1 MPSGGP
7 SGAVGAGH
15 GAQAVSVLEL
25 FAGAGGA
32 SEGLAALGLEHVG
45 VELDP
50 VAAGTAVAAGHKRV
64 VADVAAMDPRDFADV
79 TGLWSS
85 PPCVS
90 FSSAG
95 SGAGR
100 QVMDVLADGITRTI
114 AGERVVD
121 RVREEC
127 TRVLEVHALTDPKL
141 AKLTPVER
149 SEWAVRQ
156 ATVSALVVE
165 VARYA
170 RDLRPE
176 WVACEQ
182 VPGVLPLWRVLARA
196 LRGAGYRAWCGV
208 LCAADYGVPQTRRRA
223 ILVASRIPAHRVG
236 PPEPTHAEHPG
247 EGDLFGPAL
256 PGWVSMAAALGP
268 DWPDRAPWAV
278 TGGAN
283 GAVFGGAQPR
293 RVVAAYRRTRGEGV
307 TDRHGDRPDTPANG
321 PAPTVTGKARSD
333 TWVLRN
339 NNTANAAVRALDEP
353 APTLFWGG
361 RCNAVDWAQ
370 TRPATTVQ
378 GDLRIAPPDHRDRE
392 GGEPQFGPAT
402 VRVSVAEAACL
413 QGFRADF
420 PWRGTRS
427 SRFQQVGNAVP
438 PPLTAAVVGHLLDVD
453 WRPLVAA
460 YLARTALAPDR
471 EVA

>member
-1 MPSGGP
+1 
-7 SGAVGAGH
+7 VT
-15 GAQAVSVLEL
+15 VLDL

-50 VAAGTAVAAGHKRV
+50 VAAGTAVAARHRRV
-64 VADVAAMDPRDFADV
+64 VDDVARLNPRDFPDV
-79 TGLWSS
+79 TGLWAS
-85 PPCVS
+85 PPCTT

-100 QVMDVLADGITRTI
+100 RVMDVLADGIIRTV
-114 AGERVVD
+114 AGERVMD
-121 RVREEC
+121 RVRQEC
-127 TRVLEVHALTDPKL
+127 ARALEAHALTDPKL

-149 SEWAVRQ
+149 SEWAARQ

-208 LCAADYGVPQTRRRA
+208 LCAANYGVPQARHRA

-247 EGDLFGPAL
+247 DGDLFGPPL
-256 PGWVSMAAALGP
+256 PGWVSMATALGL
-268 DWPDRAPWAV
+268 DWPDRAAWPVSAGG
-278 TGGAN
+278 TDAGGAE
-283 GAVFGGAQPR
+283 VFAD
-293 RVVAAYRRTRGEGV
+293 RRTWSMRNGSQSRATERGV
-307 TDRHGDRPDTPANG
+307 
-321 PAPTVTGKARSD
+321 
-333 TWVLRN
+333 
-339 NNTANAAVRALDEP
+339 DEP
-353 APTLFWGG
+353 AGTVYSSRSTNLRWT
-361 RCNAVDWAQ
+361 V
-370 TRPATTVQ
+370 TRPATT
-378 GDLRIAPPDHRDRE
+378 ASE
-392 GGEPQFGPAT
+392 T

-413 QGFRADF
+413 QSFRVDF
-420 PWRGTRS
+420 PWRGTRTT
-427 SRFQQVGNAVP
+427 RYRQVGNAVP
-438 PPLTAAVVGHLLDVD
+438 PPLAAAVVGHLLGVD
-453 WRPLVAA
+453 WPPIVAA
-460 YLARTALAPDR
+460 YLARSARAPDR
-471 EVA
+471 EAAS